1 MKITEEE
8 YNQIIKELAKRLR
21 DSIYINAERKIREKT
36 PKSFFENIVF
46 DEDRA
51 RKQVVM
57 SKLYLIL
64 RENKDPMVAVAIMVD
79 SIPQWYEFLTAT
91 SSLSNQKL
99 KT

>member
-1 MKITEEE
+1 MKKEKSPNNK
-8 YNQIIKELAKRLR
+8 NQ
-21 DSIYINAERKIREKT
+21 
-36 PKSFFENIVF
+36 IVF

-57 SKLYLIL
+57 SELYLIL

-91 SSLSNQKL
+91 SSLPNQKL